1 MHLQRVQVPNFRVLK
16 NIDIT
21 FEKERIPKIFPLA
34 SLNGGG
40 KSTLLQLI
48 FTLLTSCADEDK
60 HEFLRNILK
69 DFEIDDESGYT
80 ELATIEIIDDDD
92 SAVKIIDNSVIL
104 EFFCHKSFSLIDKL
118 SSDQENDI
126 LKKLGFSE
134 CLILSQKTKN
144 EIDAINKEIA
154 VIKHQKAQEEIRRL
168 TESPLSQA
176 LEKYNTDLSRS
187 LKISNHVFT
196 DSGFGRPAKDIE
208 IQLIDNKLNQL
219 LTDRNTIE
227 TQHNEINLA
236 IAARTKILN
245 MLQAENTQYIVSYK
259 DDVEHNE
266 SMLLCHITGGKDG
279 KLEAISQKVFL
290 AAPQGQV
297 FLFFSREDIDSLFSL
312 PNSKKE
318 SNESIIQRNNTKLT
332 NFFLYD
338 FAIINILADAFEKAF
353 ENDKRQAK
361 KTRGEYGDEY
371 SKLCKDMENVFTGK
385 TIEPSED
392 SSQIIVK
399 LLVNNEEVIM
409 HPEDLSHGELR
420 RLSFYIWLRTKAIK
434 DSIVLVDEIEVG
446 LHPDWQYQIVRD
458 LEDWAPSN
466 QYILATHSY
475 EICSALTPAHVKEIE
490 PKLTKSFN

>member
-69 DFEIDDESGYT
+69 DFEIDDESGRR
-80 ELATIEIIDDDD
+80 ELATIEIIDDNND
-92 SAVKIIDNSVIL
+92 SIIL
-104 EFFCHKSFSLIDKL
+104 EFFCCKSFALINKFL
-118 SSDQENDI
+118 PDQENDV
-126 LKKLGFSE
+126 LKKSGFSISKYA
-134 CLILSQKTKN
+134 ILSQKTKI
-144 EIDAINKEIA
+144 EIDAIDKEIA
-154 VIKHQKAQEEIRRL
+154 VVKNQKNQEEARRL
-168 TESPLSQA
+168 SLPPLQRA
-176 LEKYNTDLSRS
+176 LENAMIDYSRS
-187 LKISNHVFT
+187 PQFIH
-196 DSGFGRPAKDIE
+196 SGFGRPAKDIE
-208 IQLIDNKLNQL
+208 IQLIDNKLNRL
-219 LTDRNTIE
+219 LVERKTFE

-236 IAARTKILN
+236 IAARTKTLN

-259 DDVEHNE
+259 DDIEHNE
-266 SMLLCHITGGKDG
+266 SMLLCHITGGGDE
-279 KLEAISQKVFL
+279 KLETISQKVFL

-297 FLFFSREDIDSLFSL
+297 FLFYSREDIDSLFSL
-312 PNSKKE
+312 PNNKKE

-399 LLVNNEEVIM
+399 SIVNNEEVIM

-420 RLSFYIWLRTKAIK
+420 RLSFYTWLRTKAIK